1 MAVQKQVINSYKEL
15 RECLIF
21 ESEEKIRDFNKKII
35 PTKREILGVKVP
47 KVREI
52 ASQVSR
58 EKIDEFLKVKPVSL
72 EEVLARGFLI
82 CRLPYDEM
90 VLEFDSQI
98 KYIDDWCSCDTFC
111 SGLRR
116 SLKSHEDEFLK
127 LKVEKLFGSSREYTA
142 RVGLVLLKCYY
153 VKAEYL
159 ELIFGRVEKL
169 ALREE
174 YYVRMGI
181 AWLLSECF
189 IKFPTATTAY
199 LIESNLPKWTFNKT
213 ISKIC
218 DSYRVDVETKK
229 MLKRM
234 RK

>member
-1 MAVQKQVINSYKEL
+1 MAVPKQVSYYKEL
-15 RECLIF
+15 CEMLAREAT
-21 ESEEKIRDFNKKII
+21 EKNREFNEKII
-35 PTKREILGVKVP
+35 PTKRKILGVKVP
-47 KVREI
+47 VVRKI
-52 ASQVSR
+52 AAMILR
-58 EKIDEFLKVKPVSL
+58 EKIDEFLDNEPVSL

-90 VLEFDSQI
+90 VLKFDSQVG
-98 KYIDDWCSCDTFC
+98 YIDDWCSCDTFC
-111 SGLRR
+111 SGLRK

-127 LKVEKLFGSSREYTA
+127 LKIENLLKSSREYTV

-159 ELIFGRVEKL
+159 EMIFEQVERL
-169 ALREE
+169 ASREE
-174 YYVRMGI
+174 YYTRMAI

-199 LIESNLPKWTFNKT
+199 LIDSHLPKWTFNKT
-213 ISKIC
+213 ISKVC
-218 DSYRVDVETKK
+218 DSYRVDNETKK

>member
-1 MAVQKQVINSYKEL
+1 MAVQKLINDYGEL
-15 RECLIF
+15 LEALKY
-21 ESEEKIRDFNKKII
+21 EASEKSQKFSQKII
-35 PTKREILGVKVP
+35 PTERKILGVKIP
-47 KVREI
+47 AVRRM
-52 ASQVSR
+52 AAMVSLG
-58 EKIDEFLKVKPVSL
+58 KIDAFLKVKPMTL

-90 VLEFDSQI
+90 VLKFDSQV

-111 SGLRR
+111 SGLRK

-127 LKVEKLFGSSREYTA
+127 LKIEKLLKDSREYTT

-159 ELIFGRVEKL
+159 EMIFEWTEKL
-169 ALREE
+169 ASREE
-174 YYVRMGI
+174 YYIRMAI

-189 IKFPTATTAY
+189 IKYPTATTAY
-199 LIESNLPKWTFNKT
+199 LIDSNLPKWTFNKT

-218 DSYRVDVETKK
+218 DSYRVDAETKK